1 MFCHKIVFQSFENT
15 FFGFLS
21 SPPCLAFVFYIILFV
36 PGLSLGCLEYGGELE
51 HGLLLAA
58 DVILGLVVQNLT
70 PNRISV

>member
-1 MFCHKIVFQSFENT
+1 MTKTVKHLPFCF
-15 FFGFLS
+15 
-21 SPPCLAFVFYIILFV
+21 PPPLALLCFVIYKILFV